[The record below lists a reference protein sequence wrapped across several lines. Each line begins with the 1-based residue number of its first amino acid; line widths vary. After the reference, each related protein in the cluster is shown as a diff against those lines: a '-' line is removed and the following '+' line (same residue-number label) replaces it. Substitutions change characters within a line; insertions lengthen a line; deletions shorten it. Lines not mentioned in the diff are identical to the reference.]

1 MDRDMSLD
9 FKSFDTTLDYGVP
22 FARHSASPD
31 PAIWLHDYRSSGPQ
45 FTSPPIPSY
54 DRSLSD
60 YNVVAYS
67 ADREKTA
74 SWCLQDHWSSRIQSS
89 AEPADRIFKDAIS
102 LLGHVPFD
110 RASIPSLPIRQID
123 QSVWTVL
130 ILELWNAFNSS
141 AAHSHA
147 ISRSIVDTQF
157 PWAVHT
163 SFPIKSPSLRKTAP
177 DIDQKTRLNER
188 LQEIRR
194 TALEH
199 VSFDDTS
206 PVQRALAEAGEFIDC
221 LPFPLIFMPE
231 ISLARDG
238 EINFFWRN
246 DMFYLDLGFYGDG
259 HGSCFARTIYGRK
272 IHLDRIAPKGP
283 FPSELRELFDSNKN
297 NPDAFPPS

>member
-1 MDRDMSLD
+1 MGRDMSQD
-9 FKSFDTTLDYGVP
+9 FQSFDTTLGYGVP
-22 FARHSASPD
+22 FPRHSASPD
-31 PAIWLHDYRSSGPQ
+31 PAIWLHDYGSSGLQ
-45 FTSPPIPSY
+45 FTSLPIPSY

-60 YNVVAYS
+60 YNVVTYS
-67 ADREKTA
+67 ADRKKAT
-74 SWCLQDHWSSRIQSS
+74 HSR
-89 AEPADRIFKDAIS
+89 
-102 LLGHVPFD
+102 
-110 RASIPSLPIRQID
+110 
-123 QSVWTVL
+123 
-130 ILELWNAFNSS
+130 
-141 AAHSHA
+141 A

-177 DIDQKTRLNER
+177 DIDQKIRLNER
-188 LQEIRR
+188 LQELRQ
-194 TALEH
+194 TVLEH

-238 EINFFWRN
+238 EVNFFWQN

-259 HGSCFARTIYGRK
+259 NGSCFARTIYGRK

-283 FPSELRELFDSNKN
+283 LPSELHELFNPNKN